1 MMNIDDKD
9 VVKAIVRIDQ
19 HEKDISEV
27 KENIKEL
34 QEKTQLLTE
43 LAYSIRNLTENIKD
57 VKETV
62 MDIKSEQT
70 NMKDEIT
77 DLKQIP
83 SQTKA
88 KAYDK
93 VIVAIAAAIGGGILT
108 YLLKVLFPTI
118 F

>member
-1 MMNIDDKD
+1 MEIDDKD
-9 VVKAIVRIDQ
+9 VIKAIYHLEQ
-19 HEKDISEV
+19 HDKEIAEV

-34 QEKTQLLTE
+34 QEKTQLLAE
-43 LAYSIRNLTENIKD
+43 LSYSIKTLAENVKD

-83 SQTKA
+83 SQNKA
-88 KAYDK
+88 KTFDK
-93 VIVAIAAAIGGGILT
+93 VIIGIAAAIGGGILA